1 MVAGAPGAAPEAAA
15 PGGDVRDGD
24 GAGGEAIRGC
34 SPSARAPRAAPRRRA
49 HPGGEDPPT
58 AADVAWAHPGGE
70 DPPTAAD
77 VAWALCP
84 SCGKDMA
91 RENCDNKRRHVG
103 SRACM
108 REAPRAVLMRLWR
121 L

>member
-1 MVAGAPGAAPEAAA
+1 MDASADGDDRGLGVVTGAPGAAPEAAA

-58 AADVAWAHPGGE
+58 AADVAWA
-70 DPPTAAD
+70 
-77 VAWALCP
+77 LCP

-103 SRACM
+103 SRACV